1 MKEVRVGLIGLG
13 FMGTTHF
20 GIYQNLPQ
28 AKVVAIAD
36 GDAAKRTGNISKVV
50 GNIGGGDNSKG
61 LDLSGITTY
70 ADGLELIE
78 KADVDIIDICVPTQY
93 HLKYALAALKAG
105 KHVFC
110 EKPVCYDVEELA
122 QLAAAVKEAK
132 GFFNVGMCIRA
143 WPEYAHARECV
154 VTKKYGEVRHALF
167 RRLSPSV
174 AGNAWEN
181 WYMTASRS
189 RGAILDLHLH
199 DTDAVCYFFG
209 KPDSVISRGACGI
222 VSDNGVDH
230 VMTTYVYRNN
240 TNLLVTAEGG
250 WGAAKTVPFEMS
262 FEITCEKATL
272 KLDGNG
278 YKIYFND
285 HVETPELHVGDLP
298 TGWHQ
303 ELDYFTKCVA
313 EGKTP
318 DKYQTFESIADAF
331 RTVMTEMKSISTGK
345 EEEVR

>member
-1 MKEVRVGLIGLG
+1 MKEVRIGLIGLG

-20 GIYQNLPQ
+20 GIYRNLPQ

-36 GDAAKRTGNISKVV
+36 VDAAKCAGDISKVI
-50 GNIGGGDNSKG
+50 GNIGGGDNSKP
-61 LDLSGITTY
+61 LDLSGIRTFSD
-70 ADGLELIE
+70 AMEMIAASDI
-78 KADVDIIDICVPTQY
+78 DIIDICVPTPLHLQY
-93 HLKYALAALKAG
+93 MLAALKAG
-105 KHVFC
+105 KNVFC
-110 EKPVCYDVEELA
+110 EKPVCRNREELA

-181 WYMTASRS
+181 WYMGENRS
-189 RGAILDLHLH
+189 GGAILDLHLH
-199 DTDAVCYFFG
+199 DTDAVCHFFG
-209 KPDSVISRGACGI
+209 KPDRVVSRGARGI
-222 VSDNGVDH
+222 VSDNGIDH
-230 VMTTYVYRNN
+230 VVTTYIYDKMP
-240 TNLLVTAEGG
+240 NLLVTAEGG
-250 WGAAKTVPFEMS
+250 WGAAKSVPFEMS

-272 KLDGNG
+272 KLDANG
-278 YKIYFND
+278 YNIYFND
-285 HVETPELHVGDLP
+285 HVETPELAVGNLP

-303 ELDYFTKCVA
+303 ELDYFTRCVA

-318 DKYQTFESIADAF
+318 DKYQTFESIAAAF
-331 RTVMTEMKSISTGK
+331 RTVMTEMDAVNSGNV
-345 EEEVR
+345 EEVR